1 MPPHNDADRHR
12 RPASSLCCHEHL
24 ERVGLACPGEG
35 FVGVHRRLQR
45 EPVAGVLAA
54 MDHPTRAVLAQ
65 TDVAHTTGEIA
76 RFQPLLDGLDLAG
89 RVLTALAIG
98 ILRARGHR
106 NIAAALRRNARDA
119 TRVLPL
125 LGITSP

>member
-1 MPPHNDADRHR
+1 M
-12 RPASSLCCHEHL
+12 
-24 ERVGLACPGEG
+24 
-35 FVGVHRRLQR
+35 
-45 EPVAGVLAA
+45 LAA

-89 RVLTALAIG
+89 RVLTADALHTQREPARAMASLAIG